1 MRNFVILLMVSSL
14 ILGLFVFVDVN
25 FAEAGPPPVPEFRDV
40 TGYGNNE
47 ANHMWGNAGEQLI
60 RDLTDQTDDVS
71 LSDYGDGLNIPAGMS
86 RPSARVI
93 SNAIFPQSVS
103 VPDPNGTTDLFWVW
117 GQFVDH
123 DIDLTGGNDPV
134 ESFPIPVP
142 CGDPTFDPGIAPPDN
157 TDPTHCDGDK
167 EIGLNRSIFV
177 NDVIRQ
183 QLNQITAFHDAS
195 NIYGS
200 DLERANNLRDLG
212 NGGKLRVSSTDL
224 LPLNI
229 PENNNPPGLEENAN
243 AGPIPAADLFLAG
256 DVRANEQAALTA
268 LHTLFVREH
277 NRLAV
282 EIQSNN
288 PGWSDERIY
297 QEAKLLVEGE
307 LQWITFNEFLPIL
320 LGPNFTP
327 EPFAYDP
334 LIKAQIANEFS
345 TEAYRYGHDAISSQV
360 ERLSIMDG
368 SEFIDDDGIGH
379 LSLVQAF
386 FNPNWIKQDGIDEI
400 LLGVSLSPGE
410 EIDHLMVNELRNLL
424 FGPPG
429 SPGLDLAALDIQRG
443 RDHGIPDY
451 NTVRAAYGLAQV
463 TSYSEIT
470 SDVAM
475 QTALTD
481 LYGPDTNIANVNNID
496 LWVGGLLEERADGSM
511 LGELFSTNIGL
522 QFQIIRDG
530 DRLYYENRGL
540 SPEQLNIIE
549 NSYLSDVIMRN
560 TKITSMQDNVFF
572 MPLPQAVGGEMILID
587 TTVLMLAG
595 SQYMAAWLIPV
606 IVSTIGIGIVIARK
620 F

>member
-1 MRNFVILLMVSSL
+1 MQNFIILSTLIIV
-14 ILGLFVFVDVN
+14 ILGLFVFADVN
-25 FAEAGPPPVPEFRDV
+25 FSEAGSPVPEYRDV
-40 TGYGNNE
+40 TGNGNNE
-47 ANHMWGNAGEQLI
+47 LNLLWGNAGEQLI
-60 RDLTDQTDDVS
+60 RDLMDQTDDVA
-71 LSDYGDGLNIPAGMS
+71 LSDYGGDGTSIPAGMS

-123 DIDLTGGNDPV
+123 DIDLTGGASPAEPFN
-134 ESFPIPVP
+134 IPVP
-142 CGDPTFDPGIAPPDN
+142 CGDPTFDPG
-157 TDPTHCDGDK
+157 CDGDK

-212 NGGKLRVSSTDL
+212 NGGKLRVSSSNEDSSQDL

-229 PENNNPPGLEENAN
+229 PANNNPPVSEENAN
-243 AGPIPAADLFLAG
+243 AGSIPAAQLFLAG

-288 PGWSDERIY
+288 PTWLDERIY

-307 LQWITFNEFLPIL
+307 LQWITYNEFLPIL

-327 EPFAYDP
+327 DPFSYDP

-360 ERLSIMDG
+360 ERIDPLDG

-410 EIDHLMVNELRNLL
+410 EIDHLMIDELRNLL

-451 NTVRAAYGLAQV
+451 NAVRAAYGLATV

-475 QTALTD
+475 QMALTD
-481 LYGPDTNIANVNNID
+481 LYGPDSNMDNVDNID
-496 LWVGGLLEERADGSM
+496 LWIGGLLEEPADDSM
-511 LGELFSTNIGL
+511 LGELFSTIIGL

-540 SPEQLNIIE
+540 SEEQLNIIE
-549 NSYLSDVIMRN
+549 NSYLSDIIMRN
-560 TKITSMQDNVFF
+560 TVISSMQDNVFT
-572 MPLPQAVGGEMILID
+572 MPRIVVGGHMIPVD
-587 TTVLMLAG
+587 TTTLILAG
-595 SQYMAAWLIPV
+595 AQYTAVWLIPV
-606 IVSTIGIGIVIARK
+606 LVSAIGFGIVILRK
-620 F
+620 Y